1 MCCERVVPYMH
12 VDTRRPRVLLH
23 PCRNDVAGPGLIK
36 GMKQSFLKPFAH
48 TCPLAKMSPIT
59 ATPRECPL
67 PASRARPLCLAS
79 SRCVLHLHVT
89 RRRELPSPQPGT
101 GQKSSVRTKKFKIS
115 FFTNPIFIPLL
126 VQKNLDI
133 ASFRGTNCRQFLG
146 ARGTVSRAGLDKQ
159 ADGSAAPSP

>member
-59 ATPRECPL
+59 ATAREFPL
-67 PASRARPLCLAS
+67 PASRARPLCLVS

-89 RRRELPSPQPGT
+89 RRRELAYPQRKVQFAQKKSEFLFSPT
-101 GQKSSVRTKKFKIS
+101 RFLSR
-115 FFTNPIFIPLL
+115 LL

>member
-59 ATPRECPL
+59 ATAREFPL
-67 PASRARPLCLAS
+67 PASRARPLCLVS

-89 RRRELPSPQPGT
+89 RRRELAYPQRKVDPFAQKNSEFLFSPTPFL
-101 GQKSSVRTKKFKIS
+101 SR
-115 FFTNPIFIPLL
+115 LL

>member
-1 MCCERVVPYMH
+1 MCCERVVPYMY

-59 ATPRECPL
+59 ATARECPL
-67 PASRARPLCLAS
+67 PASRARPLCLVS

-89 RRRELPSPQPGT
+89 RRRELAYPQR
-101 GQKSSVRTKKFKIS
+101 KVLVRTKKFRIS
-115 FFTNPIFIPLL
+115 FFTNPIFIP
-126 VQKNLDI
+126 
-133 ASFRGTNCRQFLG
+133 S
-146 ARGTVSRAGLDKQ
+146 SRTKK
-159 ADGSAAPSP
+159 S